1 MALQNIDLW
10 SRYGIPAPPGQDILV
25 QDGKPVLDQFGNVV
39 GGLRSPYLDVPT
51 STWFASQTGA
61 SFCGIAGYEAPF
73 SQAQLDALY
82 PTHGAY
88 VAKVA
93 RDAHRLAA
101 QRYLTRRDAQ
111 RIIRE
116 AAHSDVGG

>member
-1 MALQNIDLW
+1 M
-10 SRYGIPAPPGQDILV
+10 
-25 QDGKPVLDQFGNVV
+25 
-39 GGLRSPYLDVPT
+39 PT

-73 SQAQLDALY
+73 SQAQLDSLY

-88 VAKVA
+88 VVRVTK
-93 RDAHRLAA
+93 DALRLAA
-101 QRYLTRRDAQ
+101 QRYLTLPDAL

-116 AAHSDVGG
+116 AAQSDVGARR